1 MIKKLHLLILVAAM
15 AVSSAFAAQNFK
27 FANFGGSFETA
38 KKAGY
43 EGVQLDHYKRGT
55 QDDKNGYSRK
65 EIDDMKSKMKELDM
79 QVCSICV
86 PCYHK
91 FLFEED
97 KNCVEYMKNI
107 IDNAAELGAENI
119 LIPFFGKSS
128 LYEKDKQVFRKERL
142 EPLVKRL
149 KEIAQYAAKKNV
161 VLALENTIT
170 AEDNIKLLDM
180 IGEPNVKV
188 YFDTLNIV
196 WTGDQPDVAIKK
208 LGKDRISQIH
218 LKANAEFFDEA
229 KQPEDFN
236 KCFQAIVDSG
246 YKGWLVLEQGVKR
259 KVHTL
264 DELLSHN
271 LKFFKNSVLCK

>member
-1 MIKKLHLLILVAAM
+1 M

-107 IDNAAELGAENI
+107 IDNAAELAAENI
-119 LIPFFGKSS
+119 
-128 LYEKDKQVFRKERL
+128 
-142 EPLVKRL
+142 
-149 KEIAQYAAKKNV
+149 
-161 VLALENTIT
+161 
-170 AEDNIKLLDM
+170 
-180 IGEPNVKV
+180 
-188 YFDTLNIV
+188 
-196 WTGDQPDVAIKK
+196 
-208 LGKDRISQIH
+208 
-218 LKANAEFFDEA
+218 
-229 KQPEDFN
+229 
-236 KCFQAIVDSG
+236 
-246 YKGWLVLEQGVKR
+246 
-259 KVHTL
+259 
-264 DELLSHN
+264 
-271 LKFFKNSVLCK
+271 

>member
-1 MIKKLHLLILVAAM
+1 MKKIQLTILAALISVTS
-15 AVSSAFAAQNFK
+15 VFAAQNFK
-27 FANFGGSFETA
+27 FANFGNSLETA

-43 EGVQLDHYKRGT
+43 DGVQLDQQRRD
-55 QDDKNGYSRK
+55 QDDKSGYSRK
-65 EIDDMKSKMKELDM
+65 QLDELKKKMTELNMKI
-79 QVCSICV
+79 CSICV

-97 KNCVEYMKNI
+97 KNGVEFMKKI
-107 IDNAAELGAENI
+107 VDDAAELGAENI

-128 LYEKDKQVFRKERL
+128 LYQKEKQEFRQERL
-142 EPLVKRL
+142 APLVKRL
-149 KEIAQYAAKKNV
+149 KEIAPYAAKKGI
-161 VLALENTIT
+161 VLALENTISP
-170 AEDNIKLLDM
+170 EDNIKLLDM
-180 IGEPNVKV
+180 INEPNVKV

-196 WTGDQPDVAIKK
+196 WAGYQPDVAIKK
-208 LGKDRISQIH
+208 LGKDRIAQIH
-218 LKANAEFFDEA
+218 LKAYAEFFDEA

-246 YKGWLVLEQGVKR
+246 YDGWLVLEQGVKR
-259 KVHTL
+259 KVHSE

>member
-15 AVSSAFAAQNFK
+15 AISSAFAAQNFK
-27 FANFGGSFETA
+27 FANFGGSFESA

-128 LYEKDKQVFRKERL
+128 LYEKVYNRL
-142 EPLVKRL
+142 EALVEILRL
-149 KEIAQYAAKKNV
+149 LGFVEELGVCFQVDLGYAV
-161 VLALENTIT
+161 F
-170 AEDNIKLLDM
+170 AELFYGDVWLVSGPHYI
-180 IGEPNVKV
+180 ERVEV
-188 YFDTLNIV
+188 YFDVRFAYHIQQL
-196 WTGDQPDVAIKK
+196 DVVLRCDCVFKREHYI
-208 LGKDRISQIH
+208 LFSRV
-218 LKANAEFFDEA
+218 LRNFF
-229 KQPEDFN
+229 
-236 KCFQAIVDSG
+236 
-246 YKGWLVLEQGVKR
+246 
-259 KVHTL
+259 
-264 DELLSHN
+264 
-271 LKFFKNSVLCK
+271 

>member
-1 MIKKLHLLILVAAM
+1 
-15 AVSSAFAAQNFK
+15 
-27 FANFGGSFETA
+27 
-38 KKAGY
+38 
-43 EGVQLDHYKRGT
+43 
-55 QDDKNGYSRK
+55 
-65 EIDDMKSKMKELDM
+65 MKSKMKELDM

-161 VLALENTIT
+161 VLALENTIK

-208 LGKDRISQIH
+208 LGKDRIAQIH

>member
-1 MIKKLHLLILVAAM
+1 M
-15 AVSSAFAAQNFK
+15 
-27 FANFGGSFETA
+27 
-38 KKAGY
+38 
-43 EGVQLDHYKRGT
+43 
-55 QDDKNGYSRK
+55 
-65 EIDDMKSKMKELDM
+65 
-79 QVCSICV
+79 
-86 PCYHK
+86 
-91 FLFEED
+91 
-97 KNCVEYMKNI
+97 
-107 IDNAAELGAENI
+107 
-119 LIPFFGKSS
+119 
-128 LYEKDKQVFRKERL
+128 
-142 EPLVKRL
+142 
-149 KEIAQYAAKKNV
+149 
-161 VLALENTIT
+161 LALENTIK

-208 LGKDRISQIH
+208 LGKDRIAQIH

>member
-1 MIKKLHLLILVAAM
+1 MTKKIQIFLIAA
-15 AVSSAFAAQNFK
+15 AVSISSAFAAQNFK
-27 FANFGGSFETA
+27 FGNFGGSFESA

-43 EGVQLDHYKRGT
+43 DGVQLDNWQRKGENS
-55 QDDKNGYSRK
+55 KIGYTRK
-65 EIDDMKSKMKELDM
+65 DIDDIKKKMKELGM

-86 PCYHK
+86 PCYHQ

-97 KNCVEYMKNI
+97 KNCVEYMKNV
-107 IDNAAELGAENI
+107 IDAAAELGAENI

-128 LYEKDKQVFRKERL
+128 LYEKGTKNFRKERL
-142 EPLVKRL
+142 EPLVKRI
-149 KEIAQYAAKKNV
+149 KEVAQYAAKKNI

-208 LGKDRISQIH
+208 LGKDRIAQIH
-218 LKANAEFFDEA
+218 IKANAEFFDEA
-229 KQPEDFN
+229 KQPEDFD
-236 KCFQAIVDSG
+236 KCFKAIVDSG
-246 YKGWLVLEQGVKR
+246 YRGWLVLEQGVKR
-259 KVHTL
+259 KVHTQ
-264 DELLSHN
+264 DEVISHN
-271 LKFFKNSVLCK
+271 LKFFKNSALCK